1 MLVQVKTDNHIEG
14 NEKLQNWVQD
24 QVTSALDR
32 FSPQLTRAE
41 VFFSDTNSHKTAEG
55 DKQCTLEVRVA
66 GLDPI
71 AVTKHANEL
80 DVALDAALDA
90 ITLTLDGRLEKQ
102 HQKKGRTPM
111 GGKPGAEPTDD

>member
-14 NEKLQNWVQD
+14 TEKLQNWVTEH
-24 QVTSALDR
+24 VTAALDR

-41 VFFSDTNSHKTAEG
+41 VFFSDLNSHKTAEG
-55 DKQCTLEVRVA
+55 DKQCTLEVRLA

-71 AVTKHANEL
+71 VVTKNANEL

-90 ITLTLDGRLEKQ
+90 MTLTLDSRLEKQ
-102 HQKKGRTPM
+102 QQKKGRTPM
-111 GGKPGAEPTDD
+111 GGEPE